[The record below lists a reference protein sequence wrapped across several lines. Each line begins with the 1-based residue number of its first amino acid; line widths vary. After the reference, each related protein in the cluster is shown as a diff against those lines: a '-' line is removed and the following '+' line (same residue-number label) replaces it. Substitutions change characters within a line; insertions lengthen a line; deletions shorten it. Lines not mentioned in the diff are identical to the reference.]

1 MLLAIMFFVTRLGEN
16 FARSSIISWSVLTV
30 TMLGLVR
37 MGLRTIASL
46 LVVKGWTTR
55 RCAIVGLNTLGKH
68 LAENARNNPACGM
81 RIVGFFD
88 DRGTQRMLDELS
100 VPEMHLGRIEELVRR
115 AKAGEFDTIF
125 ITLPMRAEQRIR
137 QVLEQLG
144 DTTASVYIV
153 PDFFVFELLH
163 SRWTQIGGLPAVS
176 VFETPLYGVDSWA
189 KRAFD
194 LTIAT
199 CGLIAISR

>member
-1 MLLAIMFFVTRLGEN
+1 MVRYAVPARHAVLRDARLGQD
-16 FARSSIISWSVLTV
+16 FARSSILSWSVLTV
-30 TMLGLVR
+30 SLMGLVR
-37 MGLRTIASL
+37 MTLRTIAAL
-46 LVVKGWTTR
+46 LKSKGWATK

-81 RIVGFFD
+81 RIDGFFD
-88 DRGTQRMLDELS
+88 DRATQRTLDELA
-100 VPEMHLGRIEELVRR
+100 VPEIHLGKIDELVRR

-176 VFETPLYGVDSWA
+176 VFETPLYGS
-189 KRAFD
+189 
-194 LTIAT
+194 IA
-199 CGLIAISR
+199 G